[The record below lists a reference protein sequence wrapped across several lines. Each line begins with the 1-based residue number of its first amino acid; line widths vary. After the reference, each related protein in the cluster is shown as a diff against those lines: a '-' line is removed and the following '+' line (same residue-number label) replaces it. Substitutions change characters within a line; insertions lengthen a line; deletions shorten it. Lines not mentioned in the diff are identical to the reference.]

1 MIILPGSKSIAAR
14 ALICRETLSPFTRI
28 SGLPDCDDTLEL
40 GAALRTL
47 HDAAGA
53 PCRIDAGSGGTTL
66 RFLLAYIASLPGADV
81 VLDCSPQLARRP
93 ILPLIDALRSV
104 GAEIYSQGGESR
116 YPIRIKGKRLCGG
129 RISVDAGVSS
139 QFVSALMLASP
150 LWLNPFEPD
159 LRHSSAV
166 SRPYIRMTRA
176 VMKSFAGHPEAF
188 SVEADWSAA
197 SYFFEYALLH
207 PGVDVPIGNLDVNAP
222 SLQGDSACRGIFAS
236 LGVESSSVG
245 GGGSRLCADAG
256 RIEELR
262 RNGLPLIFDLVNTP
276 DLAPALTVALCRGGI
291 PFSLKG
297 IANLRVKESD
307 RIAALAAELRKAG
320 FLLRAGSDSLS
331 WTGDECLPDLS
342 EPFDAHGDH
351 RIAMALAAGGLADS
365 PDSIRDANSVAKS
378 FPHFFQ
384 ELSKLTRS

>member
-53 PCRIDAGSGGTTL
+53 SCRIDAGSGGTTL

-81 VLDCSPQLARRP
+81 VLDCSPQLAGRP

-104 GAEIYSQGGESR
+104 GAEIYSQGGENL
-116 YPIRIKGKRLCGG
+116 YPVHIKGKRLRGG

-150 LWLNPFEPD
+150 LWRNPFVPD
-159 LRHSSAV
+159 FYHSSAV
-166 SRPYIRMTRA
+166 SRPYIRMTRT
-176 VMKSFAGHPEAF
+176 VMESFAGQPEAF

-207 PGVDVPIGNLDVNAP
+207 PGQDVLIGNLDVNAP

-245 GGGSRLCADAG
+245 GGSRLCADAG

-262 RNGLPLIFDLVNTP
+262 RNDKPQAFDLVNTP

-320 FLLRAGSDSLS
+320 FLLRAESDSLS
-331 WTGDECLPDLS
+331 WTGDKCRPDLS

-351 RIAMALAAGGLADS
+351 RIAMALAAGGLVDS
-365 PDSIRDANSVAKS
+365 PASIRGANSVAKS